1 MTTLNL
7 NSSLQSYII
16 DHKMWRAI
24 HSDES
29 VNNYS
34 LMKEIK
40 DRMVDSSMFEHSKPA
55 AQKKRQEET

>member
-1 MTTLNL
+1 
-7 NSSLQSYII
+7 
-16 DHKMWRAI
+16 MWRAI